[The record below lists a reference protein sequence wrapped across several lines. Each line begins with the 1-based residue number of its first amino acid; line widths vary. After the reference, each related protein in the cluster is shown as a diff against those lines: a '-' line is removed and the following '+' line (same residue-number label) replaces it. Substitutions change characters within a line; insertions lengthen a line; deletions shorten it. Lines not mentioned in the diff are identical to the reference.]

1 MSCTRARRLM
11 AAIVAMLGLSLGTA
25 QAKPIDLVASGYYG
39 FTQLP
44 VHVDATKG
52 TLLLSDSPEYVQEPG
67 ITAAGTINGEG
78 RIYFYHVDE
87 MQEPMKVGLTIQ
99 NKSFKRQT
107 VTIHRELQSESTS
120 DYFAAG
126 RDLSF
131 KDLET
136 PLFGN
141 QQLDKKARK
150 DKKAKKEAAKRT
162 LNEGAINLRQAIQPY
177 TRKTAFAGTKPVL
190 ERFTLKPGEKKQ
202 LFTDLDHTKVKEEDL
217 FTGIVDLTTSGDTY
231 VEVLALPY
239 KQHVLDAAKI
249 AKPLPVDEVRLRG
262 TYKEGAF
269 RTLSV
274 PTSFDADLGAAYV
287 EVANDREDPFVTGID
302 ELDHQAS
309 VKDAGNFGV
318 SYHLTIPTKGV
329 GPFRLYFNPQGG
341 AYSGSFLVST
351 DFESKI
357 YKVGNPY
364 VGHKTI
370 LDTAYLG
377 SYYGG
382 DNLYIE
388 FIPAGASN
396 LPIKFLLIPEK
407 QVVEQTTPINNEPN
421 FLKGFFK

>member
-1 MSCTRARRLM
+1 MKSIRVRRLM
-11 AAIVAMLGLSLGTA
+11 TTLLALLGVSFGTS
-25 QAKPIDLVASGYYG
+25 QAKPIDLIDSGYYG

-44 VHVDATKG
+44 VQVDATRG

-67 ITAAGTINGEG
+67 VTAAGTINGEG

-87 MQEPMKVGLTIQ
+87 MKEPMKVGLTIQ
-99 NKSFKRQT
+99 NKTFKRQT
-107 VTIHRELQSESTS
+107 VTIHRELQSKSTS

-131 KDLET
+131 KDLDN

-150 DKKAKKEAAKRT
+150 NKKANREAKERT
-162 LNEGAINLRQAIQPY
+162 FNEGAINLRQAIQPY
-177 TRKTAFAGTKPVL
+177 TRKGAFVGDKPVVD
-190 ERFTLKPGEKKQ
+190 EFVLKPGEKKQ
-202 LFTDLDHTKVKEEDL
+202 IFTELDHTKVKEDDL
-217 FTGIVDLTTSGDTY
+217 FTGMVDLTTTGDTY

-239 KQHVLDAAKI
+239 KHHVLEEALKAKS
-249 AKPLPVDEVRLRG
+249 LPIDEVRLRG
-262 TYKEGAF
+262 TYKDGAF

-274 PTSFDADLGAAYV
+274 PTTFNSDLSAAYV
-287 EVANDREDPFVTGID
+287 EVANDREDPFILGVD
-302 ELDHQAS
+302 ELDKGAA

-318 SYHLTIPTKGV
+318 SYHLTIPTQGSS
-329 GPFRLYFNPQGG
+329 PFRLYFNPQGG

-357 YKVGNPY
+357 YKVGDPY
-364 VGHKTI
+364 IGHKTI

-377 SYYGG
+377 SYHGG

-396 LPIKFLLIPEK
+396 LPVKFLLIPEK
-407 QVVEQTTPINNEPN
+407 QVRYSP
-421 FLKGFFK
+421 LR